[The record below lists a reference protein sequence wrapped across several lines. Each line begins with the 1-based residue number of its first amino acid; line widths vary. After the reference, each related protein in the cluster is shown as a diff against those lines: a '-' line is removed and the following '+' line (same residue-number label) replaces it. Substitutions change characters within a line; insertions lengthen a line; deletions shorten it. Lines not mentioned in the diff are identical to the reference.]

1 MGGDSL
7 VVGKTLEE
15 DLMTNVKTQSSNK
28 VQSSNDKIFVHQ
40 LNLAFSHLA
49 VGFNPACTRDNS

>member
-28 VQSSNDKIFVHQ
+28 VQSSNDKIYE
-40 LNLAFSHLA
+40 
-49 VGFNPACTRDNS
+49 

>member
-28 VQSSNDKIFVHQ
+28 VQMTKYMNKF
-40 LNLAFSHLA
+40 
-49 VGFNPACTRDNS
+49 